1 MKIVIEKGRYDI
13 FKKIDLSLEDNLN
26 VILSKDDNEKEII
39 SKLLAGFLTLDKG
52 SIYFDDEDV
61 TDLSPIKR
69 KTSYIYA
76 NYQLYPSLSV
86 KENITFPLKQ
96 IALDEKKIEDE
107 FSSIS
112 KALAI
117 ETLLDK
123 KTDELNDEEKMKVAL
138 AKALIKRPKFLLI
151 DEAFDKLDK
160 KDDLLKLIDE
170 FGVATIYVTKDEM
183 IAKSLSNKYYEIED
197 AKIEE
202 KEFI

>member
-1 MKIVIEKGRYDI
+1 MVPYLYDSDRLEMAFGLASDTYHDHIRYNPRLYLKADNQKATNTTYEAIFTFDLLDENDCSGTFLRYD
-13 FKKIDLSLEDNLN
+13 L
-26 VILSKDDNEKEII
+26 
-39 SKLLAGFLTLDKG
+39 
-52 SIYFDDEDV
+52 
-61 TDLSPIKR
+61 
-69 KTSYIYA
+69 YA
-76 NYQLYPSLSV
+76 
-86 KENITFPLKQ
+86 I
-96 IALDEKKIEDE
+96 
-107 FSSIS
+107 
-112 KALAI
+112 
-117 ETLLDK
+117 
-123 KTDELNDEEKMKVAL
+123 DELNDEEKMKVAL